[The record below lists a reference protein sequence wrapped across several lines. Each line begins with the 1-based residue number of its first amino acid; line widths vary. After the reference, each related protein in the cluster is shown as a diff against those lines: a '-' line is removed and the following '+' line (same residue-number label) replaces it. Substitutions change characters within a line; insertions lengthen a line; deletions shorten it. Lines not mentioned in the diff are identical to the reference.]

1 MIAINPIHEK
11 PEQRPDRNV
20 LGGPLV
26 SCSTSPLTGFFR
38 DGCCRTGPH
47 DVGMHTVCAVMTPE
61 FLEFTVTAGNDL
73 VTPHPE
79 WDFPGL
85 VAGDRW
91 CLCAAR
97 WLEAFQAGK
106 APPVVL
112 EATHEKSLDVIPFEL
127 LQKHAVAAP

>member
-1 MIAINPIHEK
+1 MIALNPTPPREPGAIE
-11 PEQRPDRNV
+11 RNV
-20 LGGPLV
+20 LGGPLAP
-26 SCSTSPLTGFFR
+26 CSLSPMTGFFR
-38 DGCCRTGPH
+38 DGCCRTRRD
-47 DVGMHTVCAVMTPE
+47 DVGMHTVCAVMTPD
-61 FLEFTVTAGNDL
+61 FLEFTVEAGNDL

-97 WLEAFQAGK
+97 WLEAAEAGR

-112 EATHEKSLDVIPFEL
+112 EATHEKTLELVPLDL
-127 LQKHAVAAP
+127 LKAHAVD

>member
-20 LGGPLV
+20 LGGPLA

-61 FLEFTVTAGNDL
+61 FLEFTVGAGNDL

-97 WLEAFQAGK
+97 WLEAFHAGK
-106 APPVVL
+106 APLVVL
-112 EATHEKSLDVIPFEL
+112 EATHEKSLDVVPFEL